1 MCPGSRRMGEVIG
14 ADTMAAMAEH
24 KVLIVEDEP
33 MVAEVVERYLR
44 RDGYQV
50 QTVASGPAALDE
62 FSRFRPDLVVLDL
75 MLPGLDGREVCRR
88 IRARSQTPVIMLTA
102 RGDEVDKLVGLELGA
117 DDYVTK
123 PFSPRELAA
132 RVKAVL
138 RRAANHQP
146 GLNTEVLQFERL
158 RIDASM
164 RTVED
169 ERGRVQLTARE
180 FDLLYYLAGHAGH
193 VFTRNQLMD
202 AVWDYEFAGDAST
215 VTVHVRRLRAKI
227 EADPSRPRY
236 LKTVWGMGYKFEP

>member
-1 MCPGSRRMGEVIG
+1 MANVI
-14 ADTMAAMAEH
+14 AEQ
-24 KVLIVEDEP
+24 KVLVVEDEP

-44 RDGYQV
+44 RDGYEV
-50 QTVASGPAALDE
+50 QTVATGPAALDE

-102 RGDEVDKLVGLELGA
+102 RGEEVDKLVGLELGA

-138 RRAANHQP
+138 RRAALAPN
-146 GLNTEVLQFERL
+146 NENETFQFDSL
-158 RIDASM
+158 RVDATT

-169 ERGRVQLTARE
+169 ARGPVQLTARE
-180 FDLLYYLAGHAGH
+180 FDLLHYLASHPSH
-193 VFTRNQLMD
+193 VFTRGQLMD

-215 VTVHVRRLRAKI
+215 VTVHMRRLRAKI
-227 EADPSRPRY
+227 EADPSRPRH
-236 LKTVWGMGYKFEP
+236 LKTVWGVGYKFEP